1 MPIPKNS
8 RDPSGRQRLFEAQ
21 QNGSKQTTKSIKKQ
35 QKALLKE
42 LKEAAAKRK
51 TPMFNAKGELTANAE
66 EKKKPAVKKKA
77 TAKKKPAAKKTEA
90 KKPAA
95 KKTEAKKTEAKKTE
109 AKKTEAKKTEAK
121 KTEAKKT
128 EAKKKVVKKK
138 VVKKKVV
145 KKKAVKK
152 PSKLLQSLKAAR
164 GKPPTPKTTQ
174 SKMRQSLK
182 AARGKPPTPKGTTIG
197 PAGERIGGNTSVK
210 KGGRLASVG
219 KNLLRFGGP
228 LAALSVGASVYNAVH
243 PDKVKKRTGESKAGF
258 GTKKEKKKPI
268 TSAATATTVA
278 NASQTSSEST
288 QGASSSSQSSSFGA
302 AFKEAKAAGQR
313 VFTWP
318 KGKSG
323 KSYSTVT
330 KDEVKKSGSKNLR
343 EHLNK
348 QNKKKSK

>member
-90 KKPAA
+90 KKPA
-95 KKTEAKKTEAKKTE
+95 
-109 AKKTEAKKTEAK
+109 
-121 KTEAKKT
+121 AKKT

-288 QGASSSSQSSSFGA
+288 QGASSSSQSSSFGT
-302 AFKEAKAAGQR
+302 AFRKAKDAGEKT
-313 VFTWP
+313 FTWP
-318 KGKSG
+318 KGG
-323 KSYSTVT
+323 KSYSTAT

>member
-77 TAKKKPAAKKTEA
+77 TAKKTEAKKPAAKKPAAKKTEA

-95 KKTEAKKTEAKKTE
+95 KKTEAKKPA
-109 AKKTEAKKTEAK
+109 
-121 KTEAKKT
+121 AKKT

>member
-90 KKPAA
+90 KKPA
-95 KKTEAKKTEAKKTE
+95 
-109 AKKTEAKKTEAK
+109 
-121 KTEAKKT
+121 AKKT

-302 AFKEAKAAGQR
+302 AFKKARASG
-313 VFTWP
+313 VSKFSWN
-318 KGKSG
+318 G
-323 KSYSTVT
+323 KSYSTAT

>member
-1 MPIPKNS
+1 
-8 RDPSGRQRLFEAQ
+8 
-21 QNGSKQTTKSIKKQ
+21 
-35 QKALLKE
+35 
-42 LKEAAAKRK
+42 
-51 TPMFNAKGELTANAE
+51 
-66 EKKKPAVKKKA
+66 
-77 TAKKKPAAKKTEA
+77 
-90 KKPAA
+90 
-95 KKTEAKKTEAKKTE
+95 
-109 AKKTEAKKTEAK
+109 
-121 KTEAKKT
+121 
-128 EAKKKVVKKK
+128 
-138 VVKKKVV
+138 
-145 KKKAVKK
+145 
-152 PSKLLQSLKAAR
+152 
-164 GKPPTPKTTQ
+164 
-174 SKMRQSLK
+174 MRQSLK

-288 QGASSSSQSSSFGA
+288 QGASSNSQSSSFGA